1 MSDWTTDKQ
10 KAWEDTWKES
20 HMVEGLAILKERC
33 RVPGAVL
40 ITPGLDLKEIASQS
54 YAHAQ
59 GQSDV
64 FDKIEQLKPK
74 AVAKPLPSPF
84 QLTPRPSANSDPE

>member
-1 MSDWTTDKQ
+1 MSDWTPENETEL
-10 KAWEDTWKES
+10 KAFLDSLTGKRFIAE
-20 HMVEGLAILKERC
+20 LKERC
-33 RVPGAVL
+33 RVPGAVA

-64 FDKIEQLKPK
+64 FDKIEALKPRT
-74 AVAKPLPSPF
+74 VPKPLPPPF
-84 QLTPRPSANSDPE
+84 QRTPPPKSDPV